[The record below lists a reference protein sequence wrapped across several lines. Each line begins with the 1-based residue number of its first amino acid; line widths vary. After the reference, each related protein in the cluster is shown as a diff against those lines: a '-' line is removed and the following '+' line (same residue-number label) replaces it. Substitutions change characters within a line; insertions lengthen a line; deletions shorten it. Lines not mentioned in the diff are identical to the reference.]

1 MSWLANWWVWVSG
14 GILLGAAEVLLPGF
28 IFLGFAIGAI
38 FTGVLVAVGLLGD
51 RVAIMALVFAI
62 ASLGAWFAMRRLFG
76 TRIGQVKIWD
86 RDINDD

>member
-1 MSWLANWWVWVSG
+1 M
-14 GILLGAAEVLLPGF
+14 
-28 IFLGFAIGAI
+28 
-38 FTGVLVAVGLLGD
+38 AVGLLGD